1 MTLLTRLT
9 RQTCLTWLAR
19 RTRARLCMEGAAAE
33 VHELCQH
40 KPSVSATRDARRQ
53 SCRSC
58 SPSSG
63 CWRRAASAPKRAGA
77 AGRTRGRGAGGCC
90 GGCRRCQSRWG
101 TTRKR
106 TATTRYGA
114 HSRAAVRTRRWHE
127 FTVQLRQPLDTV
139 HARGAA
145 VVYGA
150 RADAEQSAGAGG
162 SRSFSFPGQLG
173 RGGAGTSA
181 PAAAALSRRRG
192 RRPAR
197 HKRAAAGRQRQKRAG
212 AGRLGRQRGGCGGAV
227 SLVRRES
234 LASLRCGEAI
244 QGVPRAARRLVAFGE
259 ACGRPFRGGRW
270 SVEIRVLN

>member
-1 MTLLTRLT
+1 M
-9 RQTCLTWLAR
+9 
-19 RTRARLCMEGAAAE
+19 
-33 VHELCQH
+33 HELCQH

-162 SRSFSFPGQLG
+162 SRKLQLPGSVGPGGSRNKRAG
-173 RGGAGTSA
+173 RG
-181 PAAAALSRRRG
+181 RRRG
-192 RRPAR
+192 RWPAR